1 MIKQK
6 SKIYIS
12 GKIGGLE
19 DDAIILF
26 FRAKWELIERHGKDN
41 ITVINPFDIKPL
53 FGIKSYWFFMITDII
68 ALLKCDTV
76 YFLNNWT
83 DSRGAKIE
91 MRFALMFKKRIIMQ
105 PHNN

>member
-6 SKIYIS
+6 SNIYLS

-19 DDAIILF
+19 TFDSYLNFEI
-26 FRAKWELIERHGKDN
+26 AKWALLAKHRPAN
-41 ITVINPFDIKPL
+41 ITVINPLDIKPL
-53 FGIKSYWFFMITDII
+53 FGIKQYWFFMITDII

-76 YFLNNWT
+76 YFLSNWT

-91 MRFALMFKKRIIMQ
+91 MRIALLFKKRIIMQ
-105 PHNN
+105 PHN